1 MRHPERV
8 KHPGAGAAPREPDRV
23 ASIGIAGIGRILLWQ
38 GGSLWIGREAGYSQL
53 HSHHAIQVTVALDES
68 DGAFLF
74 RDGPA
79 HAWMPHE
86 AAMVRPHHEHE
97 FDGRGRSVAHVF
109 IEPETT
115 IGRLLMARMAPGVV
129 TQVPIGHVGTGAAE
143 LRRLWHSKAARDD
156 ELVAAALRVVEALG
170 GAAPASTA
178 VTPRIAAA
186 VDFIARN
193 IARELSLAQ
202 VAAAVNL
209 SPSRLRHLF
218 VDEVGISYRG
228 YVLWRRILVAVD
240 AMMRDRSWTDA
251 AHEAGFADSAHL
263 SRTFRRTFGISPRM
277 LIVEGSGRPAR
288 ANRQAAV

>member
-1 MRHPERV
+1 M
-8 KHPGAGAAPREPDRV
+8 
-23 ASIGIAGIGRILLWQ
+23 
-38 GGSLWIGREAGYSQL
+38 
-53 HSHHAIQVTVALDES
+53 
-68 DGAFLF
+68 
-74 RDGPA
+74 
-79 HAWMPHE
+79 
-86 AAMVRPHHEHE
+86 
-97 FDGRGRSVAHVF
+97 
-109 IEPETT
+109 
-115 IGRLLMARMAPGVV
+115 
-129 TQVPIGHVGTGAAE
+129 
-143 LRRLWHSKAARDD
+143 RRLWHSKTARDD

-170 GAAPASTA
+170 GAAPASIA

-218 VDEVGISYRG
+218 VEEVGISYRG

-277 LIVEGSGRPAR
+277 LVLEASGQPAR